1 MFGQSILYKYEAS
14 NCQQLFNLLHWNV
27 MTNHKNDNI
36 AQLFYSLPLVCQI
49 LMKLS
54 PPATSSMANS
64 FSYFS
69 FFHSPYFFLS
79 FCCCCCV
86 YPNIKKVYIYIW
98 QPDLI
103 CLFSASSG
111 SQLKC
116 KLTII
121 QIKPIIPF

>member
-1 MFGQSILYKYEAS
+1 MGIMKTVFCSQLYPTAPPRFCQFLRGRARLAS
-14 NCQQLFNLLHWNV
+14 R
-27 MTNHKNDNI
+27 
-36 AQLFYSLPLVCQI
+36 LVCRASLVSINPSLI
-49 LMKLS
+49 LESLLS
-54 PPATSSMANS
+54 ALEGSALL
-64 FSYFS
+64 FLCFS
-69 FFHSPYFFLS
+69 FFPSPYFLS